1 VRCAM
6 WLFVLLFVGTLLGS
20 PLTEAKRILQ
30 EGKPEEKAEA
40 IRNLIGYKKEK
51 SAASLVLAYLA
62 KETNDNVKDA
72 IWEFLKSLKDEK
84 VRKMVVRRIFRY
96 EEADTRAQLLIVAWS
111 YKTSE
116 GEKAVLK
123 GLSDAAWEVRQ
134 TAAELIAKAKDEKR
148 SVAFQKEAISKM
160 IKIMPA
166 DENARSRRA
175 MRIALWVLTGQDF
188 GLDRKKWK
196 EWWKKAEPI
205 YGTPDYGKKYKKG
218 PGMTGVS
225 LDDNV
230 PTSRKK
236 TPRFF
241 GEEIKKGRV
250 IFVIDVSGSMSLKA
264 GSGRIK
270 LEVVREELIN
280 AIKAMDKRY
289 KFNIIFYSTGVAKWR
304 PNLQKATEENK
315 KAAID
320 FIKGRPPAGMTNIY
334 GALKLAM
341 EDAEVKLIILL
352 TDGQPTIGITDKEKI
367 LEDVRKWNKY
377 RRIQINTIG
386 LQGQDVDPDFLR
398 RLAEQ
403 NKGTCKIVQ

>member
-1 VRCAM
+1 MRCAI
-6 WLFVLLFVGTLLGS
+6 WSLVLLFSTTAFAG
-20 PLTEAKRILQ
+20 PLAEAKRILQ
-30 EGKPEEKAEA
+30 NGKPEERAEA
-40 IRNLIGYKKEK
+40 VRSLIGYRKEK
-51 SAASLVLAYLA
+51 SAASVVLAHLA
-62 KETNDNVKDA
+62 KESDDKVKEA
-72 IWEFLKSLKDEK
+72 IWEFLKTLKDK
-84 VRKMVVRRIFRY
+84 KARKMVVRRIFKY
-96 EEADTRAQLLIVAWS
+96 QDADTRAQLLIVAWS
-111 YKTSE
+111 YKTPE

-123 GLSDAAWEVRQ
+123 GLSDEAWEVRQ
-134 TAAELIAKAKDEKR
+134 TAAELIAKAKDEGR
-148 SVAFQKEAISKM
+148 SVAFQKEAILKL
-160 IKIMPA
+160 IKVMPS

-188 GLDRKKWK
+188 GCDRKKWK
-196 EWWKKAEPI
+196 KWWKKAEPI
-205 YGTPDYGKKYKKG
+205 FGTPDYGKKYKKG
-218 PGMTGVS
+218 PGMTGVI

-230 PTSRKK
+230 PTSRK

-250 IFVIDVSGSMSLKA
+250 IFVIDVSGSMGLQA
-264 GSGRIK
+264 ESGRTK

-280 AIKAMDKRY
+280 AIKAMDKHY

-315 KAAID
+315 KAAIE
-320 FIKGRPPAGMTNIY
+320 FIKGRPPAGMTNIH

-352 TDGQPTIGITDKEKI
+352 TDGQPTAGITDKEKI
-367 LEDVRKWNKY
+367 LEDVRRWNKY

-386 LQGQDVDPDFLR
+386 LKGEDVDPDFLR

-403 NKGTCKIVQ
+403 NKGTCKIVK

>member
-1 VRCAM
+1 MRSTVCVFVF
-6 WLFVLLFVGTLLGS
+6 LIGVLLAS
-20 PLTEAKRILQ
+20 PLTEAKRAFK
-30 EGKPEEKAEA
+30 EGSSEERAQA
-40 IRNLIGYKKEK
+40 VRSLVGYKKEK
-51 SAASLVLAYLA
+51 SAASLVLTQLSV
-62 KETNDNVKDA
+62 ETDDEVKNA
-72 IWEFLKSLKDEK
+72 IWEFLKSLKSEK
-84 VRKMVVRRIFRY
+84 VRKMVVRQIFRY
-96 EEADTRAQLLIVAWS
+96 KDADTRAQLLIVAWS
-111 YKTSE
+111 YKTEE

-123 GLSDAAWEVRQ
+123 GLSDPAWEVRQ
-134 TAAELIAKAKDEKR
+134 TAAELIARAKEEKR
-148 SVAFQKEAISKM
+148 SVEFQKAAISKM
-160 IKIMPA
+160 IKLMPV

-175 MRIALWVLTGQDF
+175 MRIALWKLTGQDF

-196 EWWKKAEPI
+196 KWWKKAEQI
-205 YGTPDYGKKYKKG
+205 YGTPDYGKRFKKG
-218 PGMTGVS
+218 PGMTGVI
-225 LDDNV
+225 LDDEV
-230 PTSRKK
+230 QTSPKK

-241 GEEIKKGRV
+241 GEEIKKSRV

-304 PNLQKATEENK
+304 PSLVKATEENK
-315 KAAID
+315 KEAIE

-334 GALKLAM
+334 AALKLAM
-341 EDAEVKLIILL
+341 EDSEVKLIILL
-352 TDGQPTIGITDKEKI
+352 TDGQPTVGVTDKEKI
-367 LEDVRKWNKY
+367 LADVRKWNKY

-386 LQGQDVDPDFLR
+386 LQGQDVDPGFLR